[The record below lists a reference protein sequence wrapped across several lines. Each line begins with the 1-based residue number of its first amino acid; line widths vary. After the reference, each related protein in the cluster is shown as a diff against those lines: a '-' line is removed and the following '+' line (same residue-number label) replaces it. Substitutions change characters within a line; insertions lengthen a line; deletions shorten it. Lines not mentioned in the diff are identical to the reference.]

1 MAVAFLILAHRGASQ
16 TARLAS
22 RLLSEQ
28 TSVHLHIDKRASA
41 EVYRDIVAALPQSP
55 AMRLVPRVASAWA
68 SWGIVDATLTGL
80 RSILNSGI
88 PADHIAIM
96 SGQCYPLRS
105 PDRIADFLSSFA
117 DQSFAASWPMP
128 SHVYDGDGGMYRLRY
143 WHMAIR
149 RRRFRLPVSRK
160 FPADLRPY
168 GGSDFM
174 VLARSHARRLLE
186 FTDARTDIVRFH
198 RHVWIP
204 SEHYTQT
211 VLRNLVDNEV
221 INENLWHTEWVF
233 GAKHP
238 KLYETEDF
246 PRLADAASNSSE
258 AGGRS
263 RAKFFA
269 RKFDLER
276 DPRLLDLIDQQILGS
291 TTL

>member
-16 TARLAS
+16 IARLAS
-22 RLLSEQ
+22 RLLSAQ

-55 AMRLVPRVASAWA
+55 AMRLVPRVASAWG

-80 RSILNSGI
+80 SSILNSAI
-88 PADHIAIM
+88 PADHIVIM

-105 PDRIADFLSSFA
+105 ADRIADFLSSFA

-143 WHMAIR
+143 WHMPIR
-149 RRRFRLPVSRK
+149 RRRFRFPVPRQY
-160 FPADLRPY
+160 PAGLRPY
-168 GGSDFM
+168 GGSQFM

-186 FTDARTDIVRFH
+186 FTDARPDIVRFH

-204 SEHYTQT
+204 DEHYTQT
-211 VLRNLVDNEV
+211 ILRNLCDNEV
-221 INENLWHTEWVF
+221 INENLWHAEWIF

-238 KLYETEDF
+238 SVYEADDF
-246 PRLADAASNSSE
+246 PRLANAASNSSE

-263 RAKFFA
+263 RAKLFA
-269 RKFDLER
+269 RKFDVGR
-276 DPRLLDLIDQQILGS
+276 DPRLFDLIDEQLLG
-291 TTL
+291 